1 MRRDAQRLHAHP
13 TTSAILAAIPRIAI
27 TSSAL
32 YHNAVTAQPAAVP
45 TNLQPYFDK
54 GIQAYTQ
61 GSYEYA
67 VDLFTFVVK
76 YAPDA
81 TEARRYLRLAVQ
93 KQFAQQPPSALSQVG
108 ITALTLPLRLWAIL
122 AQLRGDLRQATNL
135 YEWLLSL
142 APRSR
147 SLLMRLAMTL
157 TRSGL
162 DDAAL
167 QTYEELLI
175 IDPNHLGALRK
186 LARLAMKRGNDPQA
200 RQCFERIL
208 HLHPADVEA
217 QQSLRN
223 LDALGTIKK
232 GFSA

>member
-1 MRRDAQRLHAHP
+1 MP
-13 TTSAILAAIPRIAI
+13 T
-27 TSSAL
+27 
-32 YHNAVTAQPAAVP
+32 AAVP
-45 TNLQPYFDK
+45 TDLQPYFDK

-67 VDLFTFVVK
+67 VDLFTFVVTH
-76 YAPDA
+76 APDA
-81 TEARRYLRLAVQ
+81 TEARRYLRLAIQ
-93 KQFAQQPPSALSQVG
+93 KQFNRQPPSALSQMGV
-108 ITALTLPLRLWAIL
+108 AVLTLPIRWWAIL
-122 AQLRGDLRQATNL
+122 AQLRGDVRQAASL
-135 YEWLLSL
+135 YEWLLRLS
-142 APRSR
+142 PRSR

-162 DDAAL
+162 DDAAQ
-167 QTYEELLI
+167 QTYEELLV

-186 LARLAMKRGNDPQA
+186 LARLAMKRGHDAQA

-208 HLHPADVEA
+208 HLHAGDLEA

-232 GFSA
+232 GFTT

>member
-1 MRRDAQRLHAHP
+1 MW
-13 TTSAILAAIPRIAI
+13 
-27 TSSAL
+27 
-32 YHNAVTAQPAAVP
+32 YHKDLMPQTAVP
-45 TNLQPYFDK
+45 TDLQPYFDK

-67 VDLFTFVVK
+67 VDLLTFVIK

-93 KQFAQQPPSALSQVG
+93 KQFTTNPPTSLSQLG
-108 ITALTLPLRLWAIL
+108 LGLLTLPIRWWAML
-122 AQLRGDLRQATNL
+122 VELQGKHRQAANI
-135 YEWLLSL
+135 YEWLLHL
-142 APRSR
+142 TPRSR
-147 SLLMRLAMTL
+147 ALLMRLAMTL
-157 TRSGL
+157 TRGGL

-167 QTYEELLI
+167 QTYEELLAV
-175 IDPNHLGALRK
+175 DPNHLGALRK

-208 HLHPADVEA
+208 HLHPGDLEA

>member
-1 MRRDAQRLHAHP
+1 MQQ
-13 TTSAILAAIPRIAI
+13 TM
-27 TSSAL
+27 
-32 YHNAVTAQPAAVP
+32 AQPAAVP

-93 KQFAQQPPSALSQVG
+93 KQFAQQPPSALSQLGFAMV
-108 ITALTLPLRLWAIL
+108 TLPLRAWATI

-142 APRSR
+142 MPRSR

-162 DDAAL
+162 DDAAQ
-167 QTYEELLI
+167 QTYEELLV

-186 LARLAMKRGNDPQA
+186 LARLAMKRSNDPQA

-208 HLHPADVEA
+208 HLHPGDVEA

>member
-1 MRRDAQRLHAHP
+1 MPA
-13 TTSAILAAIPRIAI
+13 AAIP
-27 TSSAL
+27 TD
-32 YHNAVTAQPAAVP
+32 
-45 TNLQPYFDK
+45 LQPYFDK

-67 VDLFTFVVK
+67 VDLLTFVLK
-76 YAPDA
+76 QAPDA

-93 KQFAQQPPSALSQVG
+93 KQFAGNPPSTLSQLSLG
-108 ITALTLPLRLWAIL
+108 LLTLPIRWWAVFL
-122 AQLRGDLRQATNL
+122 ELQGKHAQATNL
-135 YEWLLSL
+135 YERLLHV

-147 SLLMRLAMTL
+147 ALLMRMAMTL

-162 DDAAL
+162 EDAAL
-167 QTYEELLI
+167 QTYEELLTV
-175 IDPNHLGALRK
+175 DPSHLGALRK

-208 HLHPADVEA
+208 HLHPGDLEA

-232 GFSA
+232 GFTT

>member
-1 MRRDAQRLHAHP
+1 MP
-13 TTSAILAAIPRIAI
+13 ETT
-27 TSSAL
+27 
-32 YHNAVTAQPAAVP
+32 VP

-67 VDLFTFVVK
+67 IDLLTFVIR

-81 TEARRYLRLAVQ
+81 TEARRYIRLAIQRHVSQ
-93 KQFAQQPPSALSQVG
+93 HPPSGVSQFLLVF
-108 ITALTLPLRLWAIL
+108 LTMPIRLWAIL
-122 AQLRGDLRQATNL
+122 TQLQGNVRQATNL
-135 YEWLLSL
+135 YEWLLRFT
-142 APRSR
+142 PRSA
-147 SLLMRLAMTL
+147 SLLMRLAATL
-157 TRSGL
+157 TRGGL

-167 QTYEELLI
+167 QTYEELLA
-175 IDPNHLGALRK
+175 IDANHLGAMRK

-208 HLHPADVEA
+208 QLHPGDVEA

-223 LDALGTIKK
+223 LDALGTIKQ
-232 GFSA
+232 GFTA

>member
-1 MRRDAQRLHAHP
+1 MMRMAA
-13 TTSAILAAIPRIAI
+13 SA
-27 TSSAL
+27 T
-32 YHNAVTAQPAAVP
+32 VP
-45 TNLQPYFDK
+45 SDLQPYFDK

-61 GSYEYA
+61 GSYAYA
-67 VDLFTFVVK
+67 VDLLTFVIK
-76 YAPDA
+76 QAPDA

-93 KQFAQQPPSALSQVG
+93 KQFAKEPPSALSQLG
-108 ITALTLPLRLWAIL
+108 LSLLTLPVRWWAML
-122 AQLRGDLRQATNL
+122 AQLQGQSRQAINL

-142 APRSR
+142 CPRSKP
-147 SLLMRLAMTL
+147 LLMRLAGTL
-157 TRSGL
+157 TQSGL
-162 DDAAL
+162 NDAAL
-167 QTYEELLI
+167 QTYEELLAV
-175 IDPNHLGALRK
+175 DPNHLGALRK

-208 HLHPADVEA
+208 HLHPGDLEA